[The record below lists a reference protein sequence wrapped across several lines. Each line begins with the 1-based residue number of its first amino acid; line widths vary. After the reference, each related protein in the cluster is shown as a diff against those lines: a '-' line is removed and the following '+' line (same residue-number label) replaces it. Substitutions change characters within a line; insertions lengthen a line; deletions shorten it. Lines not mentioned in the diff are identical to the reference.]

1 MTRSFV
7 RRTATITALTFALS
21 SPNALPPRAHAAP
34 TSSNAQTSK
43 GWLGVQMERRNTTGI
58 EGVAI
63 KRSVP
68 GSPAETAGL
77 GQGDVILRADAQR
90 VRTPADL
97 AKVVSLK
104 RTGDTLVLDVG
115 GPNARRIRVT
125 LAAAPS
131 NSANLAANLIGR
143 PAPDANALN
152 LDSGRSEAIAPRD
165 GKVRIV
171 ELWAT
176 WCAPCRLIQPQIT
189 RQVDAMRS
197 EHFEFVGV
205 AEDEAAAVRAYLK
218 RYPANYRVVLDPKG
232 DVGNIYWSTATP
244 TFVLIDHR
252 GNIVDHQSGIDGVDE
267 LFERARVLIHSK
279 ASEK

>member
-21 SPNALPPRAHAAP
+21 SSNALLPQAHAAP
-34 TSSNAQTSK
+34 TSSNVQTSK
-43 GWLGVQMERRNTTGI
+43 GWLGVQMERQNTSGI

-68 GSPAETAGL
+68 GSPAEAAGL
-77 GQGDVILRADAQR
+77 GAGDIIHRADAQR

-97 AKVVSLK
+97 AKIVALK
-104 RTGDTLVLDVG
+104 GTGDTLVLDIA
-115 GPNARRIRVT
+115 GPNARRLRVT
-125 LAAAPS
+125 LSAAPS
-131 NSANLAANLIGR
+131 DSANLAANLIGR
-143 PAPDANALN
+143 PAPAAKALN
-152 LDSGRSEAIAPRD
+152 LESGKPEAIAPRD

-176 WCAPCRLIQPQIT
+176 WCAPCRLIQPKLT

-205 AEDEAAAVRAYLK
+205 AEDEAAAVRSYLQK
-218 RYPANYRVVLDPKG
+218 YPANYRVVLDPKG
-232 DVGNIYWSTATP
+232 DVGNTYWSTATP
-244 TFVLIDHR
+244 TFVLIDHK
-252 GNIVDHQSGIDGVDE
+252 GNIVQHQSGIDGVDD
-267 LFERARVLIHSK
+267 LFERARVLVNAK
-279 ASEK
+279 ASDK